1 MDEMVRAAGAKKE
14 TVMEDIADAKILI
27 VDDLLLLRE
36 LIRNYLSNEGF
47 RNLYT
52 AENGLEALEKVR
64 EIRPDLLI
72 LDILMP
78 EMNGF
83 EVCRQIRAT
92 PEFAHIP
99 ILVQTGVEESEERL
113 EVFKVGATDLVL
125 KPINGSELV
134 ARVRVHLQNVFMQR
148 RQAQYHQRMVSE
160 LAAASRIQESLLP
173 SESMIQDVRDRTGI
187 QVKAFYE
194 ASSELGGDFWGMRVL
209 EGGRLAVFIADFS
222 GHGVVSALNTF
233 RLHTLLN
240 EASLEWDHPSE
251 WMASL
256 NDHLC
261 RVLAVEHFATF
272 FYAVIDPGEGCLRYA
287 AAASPPVLMGQADG
301 QCGFIN
307 TAGLPLGIS
316 RDMEYQQHECPF
328 DVGGFAFLYS
338 DALIETKGEDGA
350 ILEEDGILQ
359 AAQAN
364 VEQAGPGALIDGILD
379 VYPGKDI
386 RPLPDDLTLVT
397 FYREE

>member
-1 MDEMVRAAGAKKE
+1 MDELVRSANVKGE
-14 TVMEDIADAKILI
+14 IVSEDISEAKILI

-52 AENGLEALEKVR
+52 AENGLQALEMVR

-83 EVCRQIRAT
+83 DVCRQIRAT
-92 PEFAHIP
+92 PELAHIP

-148 RQAQYHQRMVSE
+148 RQALYHQRMASE
-160 LAAASRIQESLLP
+160 LAAASKIQASLLP
-173 SESMIQDVRDRTGI
+173 SDELIDQVRDQTGI
-187 QVKAFYE
+187 QVKAYYE

-240 EASLEWDHPSE
+240 ESHLDWVSPGQ
-251 WMASL
+251 WMKTL
-256 NDHLC
+256 NEQLC
-261 RVLAVEHFATF
+261 RVTAVEHFATF
-272 FYAVIDPGEGCLRYA
+272 FYAVISPEEGCLRYA
-287 AAASPPVLMGQADG
+287 TAASPPVVMGTAG
-301 QCGFIN
+301 GSCGFID

-316 RDMEYQQHECPF
+316 AKADYDQQECPF
-328 DVGGFAFLYS
+328 ENGSYTFLYS
-338 DALIETKGEDGA
+338 DALIETKDENGMVLEGEQ
-350 ILEEDGILQ
+350 ILEVTRNHVNQSGPEKLIEEIL
-359 AAQAN
+359 
-364 VEQAGPGALIDGILD
+364 E
-379 VYPGKDI
+379 VYPGRHV
-386 RPLPDDLTLVT
+386 RPLPDDLTMLT
-397 FYREE
+397 LYREK